1 MRTTLVIAAAIG
13 AALNG
18 GVLYAFSSFVMPA
31 LNRLDPA
38 AAITAMQSIN
48 VTAVRPPFMLVLFGT
63 AALTV
68 ATAVLGLRD
77 WSTPAGKLLVAGSAI
92 YLAGVIGLT
101 MVYHVPLNNGLLTA
115 DPAAAGAA
123 RTWADYA
130 SGWTALNHVRAAAGV
145 LASALLIAA
154 QTTR

>member
-18 GVLYAFSSFVMPA
+18 GVLFAFSSFVMPA
-31 LNRLDPA
+31 LHRLDPP

-48 VTAVRPPFMLVLFGT
+48 VTAVRPPFMPALLGT

-68 ATAVLGLRD
+68 VTVILGLRQ
-77 WSTPAGKLLVAGSAI
+77 WPTPAGKLLVAGSAV
-92 YLAGVIGLT
+92 YLIGVIGLT
-101 MVYHVPLNNGLLTA
+101 MAYHVPLNNALATA
-115 DPAAAGAA
+115 DPTASDAA
-123 RTWADYA
+123 RTWADYS
-130 SGWTALNHVRAAAGV
+130 SGWTALNHVRATAGV